1 MENETNTTQTEATS
15 QEQTETTPETPEK
28 PADKSKDKS
37 KDKPVEK
44 PSETETKPEKTFTQA
59 ELDAIVERRLK
70 RERTSAEEKAD
81 KALKRISELETKNV
95 CYKLGIKED
104 CIEDAVALAE
114 KLVNDK
120 TDISAALSK
129 VLEKYPVFKADKSKP
144 AATGVHTETTKEM
157 DDSALRKAFGLPPK
171 K

>member
-1 MENETNTTQTEATS
+1 MENENIGTQTEETTS
-15 QEQTETTPETPEK
+15 QEQTETTPKPTEK
-28 PADKSKDKS
+28 PADKP

-44 PSETETKPEKTFTQA
+44 PSETEAKPEKTFTQA

-120 TDISAALSK
+120 TDISAALGK

>member
-1 MENETNTTQTEATS
+1 MDNETNTTQTEATS
-15 QEQTETTPETPEK
+15 QEQTETTPKPTEK
-28 PADKSKDKS
+28 PADKPKD
-37 KDKPVEK
+37 K
-44 PSETETKPEKTFTQA
+44 PSETEAKPEKTFTQA
-59 ELDAIVERRLK
+59 ELDAIVEKRLK

-81 KALKRISELETKNV
+81 KALKRISELETKNA

-144 AATGVHTETTKEM
+144 AATGVHTETTKET

>member
-15 QEQTETTPETPEK
+15 QEQTETTPEPTEK
-28 PADKSKDKS
+28 PADKSKDK
-37 KDKPVEK
+37 PAEK

-81 KALKRISELETKNV
+81 KALKRISELETKNA

-144 AATGVHTETTKEM
+144 AATGVHTETTKET

>member
-1 MENETNTTQTEATS
+1 MDNETNTTQTEATS
-15 QEQTETTPETPEK
+15 QEQTETTPETTEK
-28 PADKSKDKS
+28 PADKP

-44 PSETETKPEKTFTQA
+44 PSEPEAKPEKTFTQA

-81 KALKRISELETKNV
+81 KALKRISELETKNA

-114 KLVNDK
+114 RLVNDK
-120 TDISAALSK
+120 TDISAALGK

-144 AATGVHTETTKEM
+144 AATGVHTETTKET

>member
-1 MENETNTTQTEATS
+1 MDNENIGTQTEETTS
-15 QEQTETTPETPEK
+15 QEQTETAPEPTEK
-28 PADKSKDKS
+28 PTDKP
-37 KDKPVEK
+37 KDKP
-44 PSETETKPEKTFTQA
+44 SEPEAKPEKTFTQA

-120 TDISAALSK
+120 TDISAALGK

>member
-1 MENETNTTQTEATS
+1 MDNENIGTQTEETTP
-15 QEQTETTPETPEK
+15 QEQTETTPKPTEK
-28 PADKSKDKS
+28 PADKP
-37 KDKPVEK
+37 KDKP
-44 PSETETKPEKTFTQA
+44 SEPEAKPEKTFTQA

-129 VLEKYPVFKADKSKP
+129 ILEKYPVFKADKSKP
-144 AATGVHTETTKEM
+144 SATGVHTETTKET

>member
-15 QEQTETTPETPEK
+15 QEQTETTPEPTEK
-28 PADKSKDKS
+28 PADKP

-44 PSETETKPEKTFTQA
+44 PSEPEAKPEKTFTQA

-81 KALKRISELETKNV
+81 KALKRISELETKNA

-104 CIEDAVALAE
+104 CIEDAVALAG

>member
-15 QEQTETTPETPEK
+15 QEQTETTPEPTEK
-28 PADKSKDKS
+28 PADKP

-44 PSETETKPEKTFTQA
+44 PSETEAKPEKTFTQA

-81 KALKRISELETKNV
+81 KALKRISELETNNV

>member
-15 QEQTETTPETPEK
+15 QEQTETTPEPTEK
-28 PADKSKDKS
+28 PADKP
-37 KDKPVEK
+37 KDKP
-44 PSETETKPEKTFTQA
+44 TEAEAKPEKTFTQA
-59 ELDAIVERRLK
+59 EVDRIVENRLK

-81 KALKRISELETKNV
+81 KALKRISELETNNA

-129 VLEKYPVFKADKSKP
+129 VLEKYPVFKVDKSKP
-144 AATGVHTETTKEM
+144 AATGVHTETTKET

>member
-1 MENETNTTQTEATS
+1 MENENIGTQTEETTP
-15 QEQTETTPETPEK
+15 QEQTETTPKPTEK
-28 PADKSKDKS
+28 PADKP
-37 KDKPVEK
+37 KDKPT
-44 PSETETKPEKTFTQA
+44 ETEAKPEQTFTQA
-59 ELDAIVERRLK
+59 EVDRIVENRLK
-70 RERTSAEEKAD
+70 RERTSSEEKAD
-81 KALKRISELETKNV
+81 KALKRISELETKNA

-120 TDISAALSK
+120 TDISAALGK

-144 AATGVHTETTKEM
+144 AATGVHTETTKET

>member
-1 MENETNTTQTEATS
+1 MDNENIGTQTEETTS
-15 QEQTETTPETPEK
+15 QEQTETTPEPTEK
-28 PADKSKDKS
+28 PTDKP
-37 KDKPVEK
+37 KDKP
-44 PSETETKPEKTFTQA
+44 SEPEAKPEKTFTQA

-81 KALKRISELETKNV
+81 KALKRISELETKNA

-144 AATGVHTETTKEM
+144 AATGVHTETTKET

>member
-1 MENETNTTQTEATS
+1 MENEINTTQTEATS
-15 QEQTETTPETPEK
+15 QEQTETTPEPTEK
-28 PADKSKDKS
+28 PTDKP
-37 KDKPVEK
+37 KDKP
-44 PSETETKPEKTFTQA
+44 SEPEAKPEKTFTQA
-59 ELDAIVERRLK
+59 EVDSIVEKRLK

-81 KALKRISELETKNV
+81 KALKRISELETKNA

-120 TDISAALSK
+120 TDISAALGK

-144 AATGVHTETTKEM
+144 AATGVRTETTHDT

>member
-1 MENETNTTQTEATS
+1 MDNENIGTTAEETTS
-15 QEQTETTPETPEK
+15 QEQTETTPEPTEK
-28 PADKSKDKS
+28 PADKP
-37 KDKPVEK
+37 KDKP
-44 PSETETKPEKTFTQA
+44 SENEVKPEKTFTQA

-81 KALKRISELETKNV
+81 KALKRISELETKNA

-114 KLVNDK
+114 KFVNDK
-120 TDISAALSK
+120 TDISAALGK
-129 VLEKYPVFKADKSKP
+129 VLEKYPVFKAEKSKP
-144 AATGVHTETTKEM
+144 TATGVHTETTHET

>member
-1 MENETNTTQTEATS
+1 MDNENIGTQTEETTS
-15 QEQTETTPETPEK
+15 QEQTETTPKPTEK
-28 PADKSKDKS
+28 PADKP
-37 KDKPVEK
+37 KDKPLE
-44 PSETETKPEKTFTQA
+44 PEAKPEKTFTQA

-81 KALKRISELETKNV
+81 KALKRISELETNNV

-144 AATGVHTETTKEM
+144 AATGVHTETTKET

>member
-15 QEQTETTPETPEK
+15 QEQTETTPEPTEK
-28 PADKSKDKS
+28 PADKPKD
-37 KDKPVEK
+37 K
-44 PSETETKPEKTFTQA
+44 PSETEAKPEKTFTQA

-129 VLEKYPVFKADKSKP
+129 VLEKYPVFKADAKP
-144 AATGVHTETTKEM
+144 AATGVHTGTTKEM

>member
-1 MENETNTTQTEATS
+1 MENENIGTQTEETTP
-15 QEQTETTPETPEK
+15 QEQTETAPEPTEK
-28 PADKSKDKS
+28 PTDKP
-37 KDKPVEK
+37 KDKP
-44 PSETETKPEKTFTQA
+44 SEPEAKPEKTFTQA

-129 VLEKYPVFKADKSKP
+129 VLEKYPVVKADKSKP
-144 AATGVHTETTKEM
+144 AATGVHTETTKET

>member
-1 MENETNTTQTEATS
+1 MENEINTTQTEATS
-15 QEQTETTPETPEK
+15 QEQTETTPKPTEK
-28 PADKSKDKS
+28 PADKP
-37 KDKPVEK
+37 KDKPT
-44 PSETETKPEKTFTQA
+44 ETEAKPEKTFTQA
-59 ELDAIVERRLK
+59 EVDRIVENRLK

-81 KALKRISELETKNV
+81 KALKRISELEKERA

>member
-1 MENETNTTQTEATS
+1 MENENIGTQTEETTS
-15 QEQTETTPETPEK
+15 QEQTETTPKPTEK
-28 PADKSKDKS
+28 PADKP

-44 PSETETKPEKTFTQA
+44 PSETEAKPEKTFTQA

-120 TDISAALSK
+120 TDISAALGK

-144 AATGVHTETTKEM
+144 AATGVHTETTKET

>member
-1 MENETNTTQTEATS
+1 MGNETNTTQTEATL
-15 QEQTETTPETPEK
+15 QEQTETTPEPTEK
-28 PADKSKDKS
+28 PADKP
-37 KDKPVEK
+37 KDKP
-44 PSETETKPEKTFTQA
+44 SEPEAKPEKTFTQA
-59 ELDAIVERRLK
+59 EVDRIVENRLK

-129 VLEKYPVFKADKSKP
+129 VLEKYPVFKADAKP
-144 AATGVHTETTKEM
+144 AATGVHTGTTKEM

>member
-1 MENETNTTQTEATS
+1 MDNENIGTQTEETTS
-15 QEQTETTPETPEK
+15 QEQTETTPETTEK
-28 PADKSKDKS
+28 PADKSKDK
-37 KDKPVEK
+37 PAEK
-44 PSETETKPEKTFTQA
+44 PSETESKPEKTFTQA

-81 KALKRISELETKNV
+81 KALKRISELETKNA

-144 AATGVHTETTKEM
+144 AATGVHTETTKET

>member
-1 MENETNTTQTEATS
+1 MRY
-15 QEQTETTPETPEK
+15 EQ
-28 PADKSKDKS
+28 S
-37 KDKPVEK
+37 V
-44 PSETETKPEKTFTQA
+44 F
-59 ELDAIVERRLK
+59 VERYAFV
-70 RERTSAEEKAD
+70 E
-81 KALKRISELETKNV
+81 SEFSLF
-95 CYKLGIKED
+95 YD
-104 CIEDAVALAE
+104 ALAE

-144 AATGVHTETTKEM
+144 AATGVHTETTHDT

>member
-15 QEQTETTPETPEK
+15 QEQTETTPEPTGK
-28 PADKSKDKS
+28 PADKSKDK
-37 KDKPVEK
+37 PA
-44 PSETETKPEKTFTQA
+44 ETEAKPEKTFTQA
-59 ELDAIVERRLK
+59 ELDAIVEKRLK

-81 KALKRISELETKNV
+81 KALKRISELETKNA

-144 AATGVHTETTKEM
+144 AATGVHTETTKET

>member
-1 MENETNTTQTEATS
+1 MDNENIGTQTEETTS
-15 QEQTETTPETPEK
+15 QEQTETTPETTEK
-28 PADKSKDKS
+28 PADKP
-37 KDKPVEK
+37 KDKPAEK

-81 KALKRISELETKNV
+81 KALKRISELETKNA

-144 AATGVHTETTKEM
+144 AATGVHTETTKET

>member
-1 MENETNTTQTEATS
+1 MENENIGTQTEETTP

-28 PADKSKDKS
+28 PADKP
-37 KDKPVEK
+37 KDKP
-44 PSETETKPEKTFTQA
+44 SEPEAKPEKTFTQA

-81 KALKRISELETKNV
+81 KALKRISELETKNA

-144 AATGVHTETTKEM
+144 AATGVHTETTKET

>member
-1 MENETNTTQTEATS
+1 MDNENIGTQTEETTS
-15 QEQTETTPETPEK
+15 QEQTETAPEPTEK
-28 PADKSKDKS
+28 PADKPKD
-37 KDKPVEK
+37 K
-44 PSETETKPEKTFTQA
+44 PSETEAKPEKTFTQA

-81 KALKRISELETKNV
+81 KALKRISELETKNA

-129 VLEKYPVFKADKSKP
+129 VLEKYPGFKADKSKP
-144 AATGVHTETTKEM
+144 AATGVHTETTHDT

>member
-15 QEQTETTPETPEK
+15 QEQTETTPEPTEK
-28 PADKSKDKS
+28 PADKP

-44 PSETETKPEKTFTQA
+44 PSETEAKPEKTFTQA
-59 ELDAIVERRLK
+59 ELDAIVEKRLK

-81 KALKRISELETKNV
+81 KALKRISELETKNA

-144 AATGVHTETTKEM
+144 AATGVHTETTKET

>member
-1 MENETNTTQTEATS
+1 MDNENIGTQTEETTP
-15 QEQTETTPETPEK
+15 QEQTETAPEPTEK
-28 PADKSKDKS
+28 PMDKP
-37 KDKPVEK
+37 KDKP
-44 PSETETKPEKTFTQA
+44 SEPEAKPEKTFTQA

-144 AATGVHTETTKEM
+144 AATGVRTETTKEM

>member
-1 MENETNTTQTEATS
+1 MDNENIGTQTEETTP
-15 QEQTETTPETPEK
+15 QEQTETTPEPTEK
-28 PADKSKDKS
+28 PADKP
-37 KDKPVEK
+37 KDKPAEK

-120 TDISAALSK
+120 TDISAALGK

-144 AATGVHTETTKEM
+144 AATGVHTETTKET

>member
-1 MENETNTTQTEATS
+1 MDNENINENIGTQTEETTP
-15 QEQTETTPETPEK
+15 QEQTETAPEPTEK
-28 PADKSKDKS
+28 PTDKP
-37 KDKPVEK
+37 KDKP
-44 PSETETKPEKTFTQA
+44 SEPEAKPEKTFTQA

-81 KALKRISELETKNV
+81 KALKRISELETKNA

-120 TDISAALSK
+120 TDISAALGK

-144 AATGVHTETTKEM
+144 AATGVHTETTKET

>member
-1 MENETNTTQTEATS
+1 MDNENIGTQTEETTS
-15 QEQTETTPETPEK
+15 QEQTETAPEPTEK
-28 PADKSKDKS
+28 PADKPKD
-37 KDKPVEK
+37 K

-81 KALKRISELETKNV
+81 KALKRISELETKNA

-144 AATGVHTETTKEM
+144 AATGVHTETTHDT

>member
-1 MENETNTTQTEATS
+1 MDNENIGTQTEETTP
-15 QEQTETTPETPEK
+15 QEQTETTPKPTEK
-28 PADKSKDKS
+28 PADKPKD
-37 KDKPVEK
+37 K
-44 PSETETKPEKTFTQA
+44 PSETEAKPEKTFTQA
-59 ELDAIVERRLK
+59 EVDRIVENRLK

>member
-15 QEQTETTPETPEK
+15 QEQTETTPETTGK
-28 PADKSKDKS
+28 PADKP
-37 KDKPVEK
+37 KDKPA
-44 PSETETKPEKTFTQA
+44 ETEAKPEKTFTQA

-81 KALKRISELETKNV
+81 KALKRISELETKNA

-144 AATGVHTETTKEM
+144 AATGVHTETTKET

>member
-1 MENETNTTQTEATS
+1 MENENIGTQTEETTS
-15 QEQTETTPETPEK
+15 QEQTDTAPEPTEK
-28 PADKSKDKS
+28 PADKP
-37 KDKPVEK
+37 KDKPTD
-44 PSETETKPEKTFTQA
+44 TEAKPEKTFTQA

-81 KALKRISELETKNV
+81 KALKRISELETKNA
-95 CYKLGIKED
+95 CYKLGVKED

-120 TDISAALSK
+120 TDISAALGK

-144 AATGVHTETTKEM
+144 AATGVHTETTKET

>member
-15 QEQTETTPETPEK
+15 QEQTETTPETTEK
-28 PADKSKDKS
+28 PADKSKDK
-37 KDKPVEK
+37 PAEK

-81 KALKRISELETKNV
+81 KALKRISELETKNA

-120 TDISAALSK
+120 TDISAALGK

>member
-1 MENETNTTQTEATS
+1 MENENNGTQTEETTS
-15 QEQTETTPETPEK
+15 QEQTETTPKPTEK
-28 PADKSKDKS
+28 PADK
-37 KDKPVEK
+37 
-44 PSETETKPEKTFTQA
+44 PSETEAKPEKTFTQA
-59 ELDAIVERRLK
+59 ELDAIVEKRLK

-81 KALKRISELETKNV
+81 KALKRISELETKNA

-144 AATGVHTETTKEM
+144 AATGVHTETTHDT
-157 DDSALRKAFGLPPK
+157 DDSGLRKAFGLPPK

>member
-1 MENETNTTQTEATS
+1 MENENIGTQTEETTP
-15 QEQTETTPETPEK
+15 QEQTETTPEPTEK
-28 PADKSKDKS
+28 PADKSKDK
-37 KDKPVEK
+37 
-44 PSETETKPEKTFTQA
+44 PSEPEAKPEKTFTQA

-144 AATGVHTETTKEM
+144 AATGVHTETTKET

>member
-15 QEQTETTPETPEK
+15 QEQTETTPETTEK
-28 PADKSKDKS
+28 PADKSKDK
-37 KDKPVEK
+37 PAEK

-81 KALKRISELETKNV
+81 KALKRISELETKNA

-129 VLEKYPVFKADKSKP
+129 VLEKYPVFKVDKSKP
-144 AATGVHTETTKEM
+144 AATGVHTETTKET

>member
-15 QEQTETTPETPEK
+15 QEQTETTPKPTEK
-28 PADKSKDKS
+28 PADKPK
-37 KDKPVEK
+37 EK
-44 PSETETKPEKTFTQA
+44 PSEPEAKPEKTFTQA
-59 ELDAIVERRLK
+59 ELNAIVENRLK

-81 KALKRISELETKNV
+81 KALKRISELETKNA

-104 CIEDAVALAE
+104 CIEDAVVLAE
-114 KLVNDK
+114 KFVNDK

-129 VLEKYPVFKADKSKP
+129 VLEKYPVFKADKKP
-144 AATGVHTETTKEM
+144 AATGVHTETTKET

>member
-1 MENETNTTQTEATS
+1 MDNENIGTQTEETTP
-15 QEQTETTPETPEK
+15 QEQTETTPKPTEK
-28 PADKSKDKS
+28 PADKP
-37 KDKPVEK
+37 KDKPTD
-44 PSETETKPEKTFTQA
+44 TEAKPEKTFTQA

-81 KALKRISELETKNV
+81 KALKRISELETKNA

>member
-1 MENETNTTQTEATS
+1 MENENIGTQTEETTS
-15 QEQTETTPETPEK
+15 QEQTETTPETTGK
-28 PADKSKDKS
+28 PADKP

-44 PSETETKPEKTFTQA
+44 PSETEAKPEKTFTQA

-81 KALKRISELETKNV
+81 KALKRISELETKNA

-144 AATGVHTETTKEM
+144 AATGVRTETTKEM